1 MKPVSLAAVWIPI
14 LAVAGCAQ
22 IERQVA
28 LSSGIAP
35 SEVEWA
41 RKAGAN
47 TVAGVA
53 TTKAPG
59 PAGTAVTH
67 TCAGQSA
74 NLIPDTAYAR
84 ARMTAIFG
92 NDTRGTRPASQGPVK
107 FGQDDP
113 LYVSTL
119 RTTRCDA
126 SGSFAF
132 PRVPD
137 GVWYVTTSV
146 RWDGPAQVGGGQAEG
161 GSMMQRLDVRG
172 GRLVKVTL
180 P

>member
-1 MKPVSLAAVWIPI
+1 MTLSATKKPQMKRATFLSLIV
-14 LAVAGCAQ
+14 AVAGCEQFSPQQA
-22 IERQVA
+22 A
-28 LSSGIAP
+28 LSTGVTP
-35 SEVEWA
+35 SEVDWS
-41 RKAGAN
+41 RKSGAN
-47 TVAGVA
+47 TVS
-53 TTKAPG
+53 
-59 PAGTAVTH
+59 GTAQIKDGNTVH

-74 NLIPDTAYAR
+74 NLIPDSAYAR

-92 NDTRGTRPASQGPVK
+92 STAKGMRSASLAPVK
-107 FGQDDP
+107 FERDDP

-126 SGSFAF
+126 GGSFSF

-137 GVWYVTTSV
+137 GVWYITSSV
-146 RWDGPAQVGGGQAEG
+146 KWDGASRVEG
-161 GSMMQRLDVRG
+161 GSMMRQVEVRG

>member
-1 MKPVSLAAVWIPI
+1 MKPAALPAMILGLT

-22 IERQVA
+22 FGLQESA
-28 LSSGIAP
+28 LSTPIAP
-35 SEVEWA
+35 SEIDWA
-41 RKAGAN
+41 GKSGAN
-47 TVAGVA
+47 TVSGI
-53 TTKAPG
+53 
-59 PAGTAVTH
+59 AVTKVGGTSH

-74 NLIPDTAYAR
+74 NLVPDSAYAR

-92 NDTRGTRPASQGPVK
+92 NATRGSRDASLGPVK
-107 FGQDDP
+107 FEKDDP

-126 SGSFAF
+126 AGSFSF

-137 GVWYVTTSV
+137 GIWYVTSSV
-146 RWDGPAQVGGGQAEG
+146 KWQGPAQVEG
-161 GSMMQRLDVRG
+161 GSMMQRVDVRG
-172 GRLVKVTL
+172 GRFVKVVL

>member
-1 MKPVSLAAVWIPI
+1 MKPAALFAGVI

-22 IERQVA
+22 FAPQETA
-28 LSSGIAP
+28 LSTPIAP
-35 SEVEWA
+35 SEVDWA
-41 RKAGAN
+41 RGTGAN
-47 TVAGVA
+47 SVAGVA
-53 TTKAPG
+53 LMKADG
-59 PAGTAVTH
+59 ASH

-74 NLIPDTAYAR
+74 ILIPDSAYAR

-92 NDTRGTRPASQGPVK
+92 NATKGTRAASLGAVK
-107 FGQDDP
+107 FERDDP

-126 SGSFAF
+126 SGSFSF

-137 GVWYVTTSV
+137 GVWYVTSSV
-146 RWDGPAQVGGGQAEG
+146 KWQGASQIEG
-161 GSMMQRLDVRG
+161 GSMMQRVDLRG
-172 GRLVKVTL
+172 GRQVKVSL